1 MSEII
6 QFGLP
11 HVPDG
16 KKKFE
21 VKLIKKDGA
30 LRQAIFINDEML
42 DWSINMHD
50 FAEAKAMGP
59 KYFNVIQQDI
69 VRHFIDSVSDFLGR
83 KVTIEEI
90 NDARKLG
97 YI

>member
-6 QFGLP
+6 LPFPEIPEGTKRFGT
-11 HVPDG
+11 
-16 KKKFE
+16 
-21 VKLIKKDGA
+21 KLIKLNGA
-30 LRQAIFINDEML
+30 MRQAIFIDDEML

-50 FAEAKAMGP
+50 FAEAKAMGS

-69 VRHFIDSVSDFLGR
+69 VKHFIDSVSDFLGR
-83 KVTIEEI
+83 YVTIEEI
-90 NDARKLG
+90 NLARKNG

>member
-6 QFGLP
+6 LP
-11 HVPDG
+11 FPEIPEG
-16 KKKFE
+16 KKRFGT
-21 VKLIKKDGA
+21 KLIKLNGA
-30 LRQAIFINDEML
+30 MRQAIFIDDEML

-59 KYFNVIQQDI
+59 KYFSVIQQDI
-69 VRHFIDSVSDFLGR
+69 VRHFVGSVSDFLGR
-83 KVTIEEI
+83 HVTIEEI
-90 NDARKLG
+90 NLARKNG